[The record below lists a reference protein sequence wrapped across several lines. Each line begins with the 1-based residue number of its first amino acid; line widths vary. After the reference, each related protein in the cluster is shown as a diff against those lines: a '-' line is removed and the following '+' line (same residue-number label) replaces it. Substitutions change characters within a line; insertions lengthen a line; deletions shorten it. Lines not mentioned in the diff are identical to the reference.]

1 MQYALGRPDVSEAEE
16 LRRGELLA
24 EVLHLRKRK
33 GPTDSEPRYQTTW
46 GSKTALGLYRTVER
60 IVLDGE

>member
-1 MQYALGRPDVSEAEE
+1 MQYVNGRKDLTEQEE

-24 EVLHLRKRK
+24 EVLRLRKRK
-33 GPTDSEPRYQTTW
+33 GATDREPRYQTDW